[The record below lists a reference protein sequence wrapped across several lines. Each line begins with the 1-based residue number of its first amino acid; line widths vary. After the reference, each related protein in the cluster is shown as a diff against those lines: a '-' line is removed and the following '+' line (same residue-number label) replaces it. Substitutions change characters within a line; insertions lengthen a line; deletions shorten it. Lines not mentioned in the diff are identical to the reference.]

1 MYKLQDKSMIYR
13 KTKTKTNK
21 QSNKTKKQRKETKK
35 QRKKRN
41 KERKKQRKNGTG
53 LITGLNIYESFINY
67 LIYKV

>member
-21 QSNKTKKQRKETKK
+21 QSNKTKKQRKE
-35 QRKKRN
+35 
-41 KERKKQRKNGTG
+41 RKKQRKNGTG